1 MKPYVFNKKEKEVQ
15 TYVWRCKND
24 SFRVFLKVF
33 FEFAALDAEEERSF
47 LIWSL
52 PFAFLKG
59 RLSPN
64 AARMQRGSFRRHLR
78 HI

>member
-1 MKPYVFNKKEKEVQ
+1 MFLTKRRRKSKLTFGDVKMIV
-15 TYVWRCKND
+15 
-24 SFRVFLKVF
+24 FRVFLKVF

>member
-1 MKPYVFNKKEKEVQ
+1 MFLTKRRRKSKLTFGDVKMIV
-15 TYVWRCKND
+15 
-24 SFRVFLKVF
+24 FRVFLKVF

-64 AARMQRGSFRRHLR
+64 AARMQRGSFRQHLR

>member
-1 MKPYVFNKKEKEVQ
+1 MFLTKRRRKSKLTFGDVKMLV
-15 TYVWRCKND
+15 
-24 SFRVFLKVF
+24 FRVFLKVF

-64 AARMQRGSFRRHLR
+64 AAGMQRGSFRRHLR

>member
-1 MKPYVFNKKEKEVQ
+1 MFLTKRRRKSKLTFGDVKMIV
-15 TYVWRCKND
+15 
-24 SFRVFLKVF
+24 FRVFLKVF
-33 FEFAALDAEEERSF
+33 FEFVALDAEEERSF

-64 AARMQRGSFRRHLR
+64 AARMQRGSFRQHLR

>member
-1 MKPYVFNKKEKEVQ
+1 MFLTKRRRKSKLTFGDVKMIV
-15 TYVWRCKND
+15 
-24 SFRVFLKVF
+24 FRVFSEVF

>member
-1 MKPYVFNKKEKEVQ
+1 MFLTKRRRKSKLTFGDVKMLV
-15 TYVWRCKND
+15 
-24 SFRVFLKVF
+24 FRVFLKVF